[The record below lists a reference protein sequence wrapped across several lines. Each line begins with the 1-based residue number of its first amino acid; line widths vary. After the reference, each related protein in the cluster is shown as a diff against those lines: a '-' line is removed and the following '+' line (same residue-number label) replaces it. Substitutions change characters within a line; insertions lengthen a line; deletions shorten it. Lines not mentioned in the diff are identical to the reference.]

1 MNRTMYRFVL
11 VAMTCERACS
21 DTVSDRRVMSQ
32 YRSFVIMLG
41 GAGATR
47 PT

>member
-1 MNRTMYRFVL
+1 
-11 VAMTCERACS
+11 MTCERSCSVTACDS
-21 DTVSDRRVMSQ
+21 RVMSQ
-32 YRSFVIMLG
+32 CHSFVIMLG